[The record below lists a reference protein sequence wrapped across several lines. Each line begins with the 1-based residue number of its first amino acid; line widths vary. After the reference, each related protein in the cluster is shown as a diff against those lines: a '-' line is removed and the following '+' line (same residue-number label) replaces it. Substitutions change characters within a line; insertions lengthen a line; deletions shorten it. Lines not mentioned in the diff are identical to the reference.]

1 MRATPCNY
9 PHKPMPDR
17 RAELHLYRVLTDKQ
31 YRALVQGLI
40 PRSQEDRWFAF
51 EDGGWFSM
59 HRSSTGFCIY
69 RVRLEE
75 EGDGWCVAESW
86 VNRDRDQYASDDD
99 AIDAGMLG
107 RLLDSIIASNSK

>member
-9 PHKPMPDR
+9 THKKMPDQQ
-17 RAELHLYRVLTDKQ
+17 AELHLNRTLTEEQ
-31 YRALVQGLI
+31 YRALIQGLI
-40 PRSQEDRWFAF
+40 PRSQEDKWFAF

-59 HRSSTGFCIY
+59 HRSGTGFCIY

-75 EGDGWCVAESW
+75 DRDGWRVAESW
-86 VNRDRDQYASDDD
+86 VNRDQDQYTSDDD

-107 RLLDSIIASNSK
+107 RLLDSIIAVNSK